1 MIIGVFLYA
10 EKGEIKMTNANEN
23 PVNVG
28 TENVGITGEE
38 LFEKFDGTN
47 FDELNEMLNQSQE
60 PADIDNE
67 EATETVPNETQQ
79 ETVETEAEDN
89 NTETSNSQENPV
101 QEERKFT
108 QKDVDYFLGKKTSKL
123 QNKFTSLL
131 DDLSVLLGV
140 DKNNVVNTVR
150 RQVMEREATEKGV
163 EDTEAYVHQRE
174 LEEENETLK
183 QQAYEREYFNAKI
196 RNLRGQSEKLGVD
209 FIKLSENEEFVN
221 AVNMF
226 YSNPKTM
233 DKAIELAY
241 HSIFFDELITQTAQ
255 SERDKVIST
264 VKAGQN
270 RMVEG
275 ARETTNGSSVKID
288 ISKMNEDEIAKLA
301 ERVANGEKI
310 VL

>member
-1 MIIGVFLYA
+1 
-10 EKGEIKMTNANEN
+10 MTNANET

-28 TENVGITGEE
+28 TENAGITGEE

-47 FDELNEMLNQSQE
+47 FDELNEMLESRQE
-60 PADIDNE
+60 PADIDNDE
-67 EATETVPNETQQ
+67 GNENVPDETQPA
-79 ETVETEAEDN
+79 TVEPEAEDN
-89 NTETSNSQENPV
+89 NSETSNPQENPV

-140 DKNNVVNTVR
+140 DKNNVASTIR
-150 RQVMEREATEKGV
+150 RQVMEREANAKGI
-163 EDTEAYVHQRE
+163 EDTDAYVHQRE

-196 RNLRGQSEKLGVD
+196 QSLQEQSEKLGVD
-209 FIKLSENEEFVN
+209 FIKLSQNEEFVD

-226 YSNPKTM
+226 YSNPKTK
-233 DKAIELAY
+233 DNAIKLA
-241 HSIFFDELITQTAQ
+241 HRSVFFDELIEQTAQ

-275 ARETTNGSSVKID
+275 AQQTTNGSSAKID

>member
-1 MIIGVFLYA
+1 
-10 EKGEIKMTNANEN
+10 MTNANET

-28 TENVGITGEE
+28 TENAGITGEE

-47 FDELNEMLNQSQE
+47 FDELNEMLEARQE
-60 PADIDNE
+60 PADIDNDE
-67 EATETVPNETQQ
+67 GIENVPDETQPA
-79 ETVETEAEDN
+79 TVEPEAEDN
-89 NTETSNSQENPV
+89 NSETSNSQENPV
-101 QEERKFT
+101 QDERKFT

-140 DKNNVVNTVR
+140 DKNNVASTIR
-150 RQVMEREATEKGV
+150 RQVMEREANAKGI
-163 EDTEAYVHQRE
+163 EDTDAYVHQRE

-196 RNLRGQSEKLGVD
+196 QSLQEQSEKLGVD
-209 FIKLSENEEFVN
+209 FIKLSQNEEFVD

-226 YSNPKTM
+226 YSNPKTK
-233 DKAIELAY
+233 DNAIKLA
-241 HSIFFDELITQTAQ
+241 HRSVFFDELIEQTAQ

-275 ARETTNGSSVKID
+275 AQQTPSGSSAKID

>member
-1 MIIGVFLYA
+1 
-10 EKGEIKMTNANEN
+10 MTNANET

-28 TENVGITGEE
+28 TENAGITGEE

-47 FDELNEMLNQSQE
+47 FDELNEMLESRQE

-67 EATETVPNETQQ
+67 EEHYTSSTEGVDSENAEGVPVTN
-79 ETVETEAEDN
+79 EAEDN
-89 NTETSNSQENPV
+89 NSDTSNSQETPV
-101 QEERKFT
+101 QDERKFT
-108 QKDVDYFLGKKTSKL
+108 QKDVDYFLGKKTSRI
-123 QNKFTSLL
+123 QNKYSSLVS
-131 DDLSVLLGV
+131 DLSELMGI
-140 DKNNVVNTVR
+140 DKDNVVNAVR
-150 RQVMEREATEKGV
+150 RQLMEREANEKGV
-163 EDTEAYVHQRE
+163 EDTESYVHQKE
-174 LEEENETLK
+174 LEEENQTLK
-183 QQAYEREYFNAKI
+183 QQAWEREYFNAKI
-196 RNLRGQSEKLGVD
+196 QSLQEQSEKLGVD
-209 FIKLSENEEFVN
+209 FRKLSENEEFVN

-226 YSNPKTM
+226 YSNPKTK
-233 DKAIELAY
+233 DKSIELAY
-241 HSIFFDELITQTAQ
+241 HSIFFDDLIMQKAQ

-275 ARETTNGSSVKID
+275 ARETTNGSSAKID

>member
-1 MIIGVFLYA
+1 
-10 EKGEIKMTNANEN
+10 MTNANET

-28 TENVGITGEE
+28 TENAGITGEE

-47 FDELNEMLNQSQE
+47 FDELNEMLESRQE
-60 PADIDNE
+60 PADIDNDE
-67 EATETVPNETQQ
+67 GSENVPDETQPA
-79 ETVETEAEDN
+79 TVEPEAEDN
-89 NTETSNSQENPV
+89 NSETSNPQENPV

-140 DKNNVVNTVR
+140 DKNNVASTIR
-150 RQVMEREATEKGV
+150 RQVMEREANAKGI
-163 EDTEAYVHQRE
+163 EDTDAYVHQRE

-183 QQAYEREYFNAKI
+183 QQVYEREYFNAKI
-196 RNLRGQSEKLGVD
+196 QSLQEQSEKLGVD
-209 FIKLSENEEFVN
+209 FIKLSQNEEFVD

-226 YSNPKTM
+226 YSNPKTK
-233 DKAIELAY
+233 DNAIKLA
-241 HSIFFDELITQTAQ
+241 HRSVFFDELIEQTAQ

-275 ARETTNGSSVKID
+275 AQQTPSGSSAKID

>member
-1 MIIGVFLYA
+1 
-10 EKGEIKMTNANEN
+10 MTNANET

-28 TENVGITGEE
+28 TENAGITGEE

-47 FDELNEMLNQSQE
+47 FDELNEMLESRQE
-60 PADIDNE
+60 PADIDNDE
-67 EATETVPNETQQ
+67 GGENVPDETQPA
-79 ETVETEAEDN
+79 TVEPEAEDN
-89 NTETSNSQENPV
+89 NSETSNSQETPV

-140 DKNNVVNTVR
+140 DKNNVASTIR
-150 RQVMEREATEKGV
+150 RQVMEREANAKGI
-163 EDTEAYVHQRE
+163 EDTDAYVHQRE

-196 RNLRGQSEKLGVD
+196 QFLQEQSEKLGVD
-209 FIKLSENEEFVN
+209 FIKLSQNEEFVD

-226 YSNPKTM
+226 YSNPKTK
-233 DKAIELAY
+233 DNAIKLA
-241 HSIFFDELITQTAQ
+241 HRSVFFDELIEQTAQ

-275 ARETTNGSSVKID
+275 AQQTPSGSSAKID

>member
-1 MIIGVFLYA
+1 
-10 EKGEIKMTNANEN
+10 MTNANET

-28 TENVGITGEE
+28 TENAGITGEE

-47 FDELNEMLNQSQE
+47 FDELNEMLESRQE
-60 PADIDNE
+60 PADIDNDE
-67 EATETVPNETQQ
+67 GGENVPDETQPA
-79 ETVETEAEDN
+79 TVEPEAEDN
-89 NTETSNSQENPV
+89 NSETSNSQETPV

-140 DKNNVVNTVR
+140 DKNNVASTIR
-150 RQVMEREATEKGV
+150 RQVMEREANAKGI
-163 EDTEAYVHQRE
+163 EDTDAYVHQRE

-183 QQAYEREYFNAKI
+183 QQAYEREYFNTKI
-196 RNLRGQSEKLGVD
+196 QSLQEQSEKLGVD
-209 FIKLSENEEFVN
+209 FIKLSQNEEFVD

-226 YSNPKTM
+226 YSNPKTK
-233 DKAIELAY
+233 DNAIKLA
-241 HSIFFDELITQTAQ
+241 HRSVFFDELIEQTAQ

-275 ARETTNGSSVKID
+275 AQQTPSGSSAKID